1 MCFYN
6 CVRANKLKLILK
18 ITKKIFFII
27 CFLKEKIV
35 MNKINNC
42 FGNSNTEIQE
52 DVLMILILASVLILL
67 A

>member
-1 MCFYN
+1 
-6 CVRANKLKLILK
+6 
-18 ITKKIFFII
+18 
-27 CFLKEKIV
+27 